1 MTYDFIY
8 QLGQLYDQYGYLL
21 VFLGALSE
29 NTAALG
35 LVLPGGTL
43 ALLGAFY
50 ARQGTLNLGWVI
62 LFAWLGTVL
71 GYHADY
77 LFGRF
82 ILTRFVKSWGASRLG
97 QRLRLAGRL
106 RLARMLLA
114 KHGGKAILISHMIG
128 HMRSFVALSAG
139 ITRMSY
145 PRFLVFELAAAL
157 VWNVAYCLVGYFVGT
172 RFEQLQMLF
181 ARAGWV
187 MLGVL
192 ALLFLVWRV
201 SRHFIKQRL
210 RRIRRQRRAAVPAS
224 TGLHR

>member
-1 MTYDFIY
+1 MIHDIIY

-21 VFLGALSE
+21 VFLGSLGE

-50 ARQGTLNLGWVI
+50 ARQGTLNLAWVM

-82 ILTRFVKSWGASRLG
+82 ILTRFVKPWGASRLG
-97 QRLRLAGRL
+97 QRLRLAARI
-106 RLARMLLA
+106 RLARMFLA

-145 PRFLVFELAAAL
+145 PRFLVFELIAAL
-157 VWNVAYCLVGYFVGT
+157 VWNVAYSLIGYFVGT
-172 RFEQLQMLF
+172 QFEQVQMLF
-181 ARAGWV
+181 DRAGWV

-192 ALLFLVWRV
+192 VLLFLVWRV
-201 SRHFIKQRL
+201 SSHFIKQRL
-210 RRIRRQRRAAVPAS
+210 RRIRRQRRAAIPAS
-224 TGLHR
+224 TGLRR